1 MAEYNIEDFRDG
13 KYKMLISKED
23 IHKKIKELAQRITV
37 DYKEKCPVLIG
48 VLNGAFIFMADLVK
62 ELEIEC
68 EIDFIK
74 ISSYGNA
81 KVSSGKIDIK
91 KPIDCHL
98 KNRHVLIV
106 EDIVDSGRSVK
117 FLEALILAQ
126 KPASLKFVSLMRK
139 KGAAIVDFNIDYLG
153 FEIPNEFVVGYG
165 LDFAQKL
172 RNLPAIYLMN

>member
-1 MAEYNIEDFRDG
+1 MKNYSIDDFLVG
-13 KYKMLISKED
+13 KYKLLISKED
-23 IHKKIKELAQRITV
+23 IHKKIKELAERISV

-48 VLNGAFIFMADLVK
+48 VLNGAFIFTADLVK
-62 ELEIEC
+62 ELKIDC

-74 ISSYGNA
+74 LSSYGNA

-98 KNRHVLIV
+98 ENRHVIIV

-117 FLEALILAQ
+117 FLENLVLAQ
-126 KPASLKFVSLMRK
+126 KPLSLKFVSLMRK
-139 KGAAIVDFNIDYLG
+139 KGAAKVDFKIDYLG

-172 RNLPAIYLMN
+172 RNLPAVYLMQ